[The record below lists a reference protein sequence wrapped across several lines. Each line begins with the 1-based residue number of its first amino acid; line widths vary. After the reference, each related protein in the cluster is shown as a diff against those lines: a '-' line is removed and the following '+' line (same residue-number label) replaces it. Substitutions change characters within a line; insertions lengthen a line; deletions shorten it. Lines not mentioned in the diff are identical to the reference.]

1 MKECHKFS
9 ICETCADAP
18 AGTKVLTAVETRE
31 IIKTKIGPE
40 LAAMERMDANNGLDS
55 FIEQLVISGV
65 ALQEKAHRPF
75 GLDCYNPRYWRT

>member
-18 AGTKVLTAVETRE
+18 AGARVLTAVETRE

-40 LAAMERMDANNGLDS
+40 LAVMEKMDANNGLNS

-65 ALQEKAHRPF
+65 ALQEKAHR
-75 GLDCYNPRYWRT
+75 LLKLTCYTPRYWRT